1 MGCKRFNGGSYLC
14 VGIIHVVWGVDGGGG
29 SFGWIE
35 VGKPETELSSSVPI
49 DASLL
54 LHNQSADKHCYLK

>member
-1 MGCKRFNGGSYLC
+1 MGGG
-14 VGIIHVVWGVDGGGG
+14 WGGGG
-29 SFGWIE
+29 GLGWIE

-54 LHNQSADKHCYLK
+54 LHNQSVDKHCYLK